1 MNQQQHIEEQL
12 WSYIDGFSS
21 GEERSAIEKLLQS
34 NVEWKKKYQELLDA
48 HQLIKSAELEQPSM
62 RFTKN
67 VMEQIAKYQIAPAT
81 KTYINKKIIWS
92 IGAFFIT
99 MIVGFLI
106 YGFGQINWNVSGDTK
121 LPVDLSKI
129 DYSKIFN
136 NSYVNIFM
144 MINVLLGLVLLDRV
158 LANKRKKFQ
167 RQA

>member
-21 GEERSAIEKLLQS
+21 GEERSAIEKLLHS
-34 NVEWKKKYQELLDA
+34 NLEWKNKYQELLEA
-48 HQLIKSAELEQPSM
+48 HQLMKSAELEQPSM

-67 VMEQIAKYQIAPAT
+67 VMERIAKYQIAPAT

-92 IGAFFIT
+92 IGAFFVT
-99 MIVGFLI
+99 MIIGFVI
-106 YGFGQINWNVSGDTK
+106 YGIGQINWNVSGDTK
-121 LPVDLSKI
+121 LPVDISKI

-144 MINVLLGLVLLDRV
+144 MINVLLGLVLLDRF
-158 LANKRKKFQ
+158 LTNKRKKF
-167 RQA
+167 RSEA

>member
-21 GEERSAIEKLLQS
+21 EEERSAIEKLLQS
-34 NVEWKKKYQELLDA
+34 NVEWKSKYHELLDA

-81 KTYINKKIIWS
+81 KTYINNKIIWS
-92 IGAFFIT
+92 IGVFFIT

-106 YGFGQINWNVSGDTK
+106 YGFGQINWNV
-121 LPVDLSKI
+121 
-129 DYSKIFN
+129 
-136 NSYVNIFM
+136 
-144 MINVLLGLVLLDRV
+144 
-158 LANKRKKFQ
+158 
-167 RQA
+167 